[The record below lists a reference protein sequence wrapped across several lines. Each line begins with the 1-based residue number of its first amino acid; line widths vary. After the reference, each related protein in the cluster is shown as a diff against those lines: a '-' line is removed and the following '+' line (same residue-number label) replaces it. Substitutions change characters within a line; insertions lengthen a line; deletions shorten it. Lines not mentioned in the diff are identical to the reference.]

1 MLIDQIIVIKPTFLL
16 FFFKL
21 SGFYEYNYSE
31 NFKRNV
37 RKKIRLHTNLWVS
50 KNISKH
56 DETSLVWCLAVNVG
70 LTQAFTMESP

>member
-1 MLIDQIIVIKPTFLL
+1 MLSRF
-16 FFFKL
+16 
-21 SGFYEYNYSE
+21 SEYDYSE
-31 NFKRNV
+31 NPNFKRNV